1 MKIAVTDTSVF
12 IDLFAADLV
21 SLFFQLP
28 FELHTTIEILNELF
42 ETQQATLLEFIKPER
57 LNLYE
62 LTEAEWIAGN
72 ELNFAKGL
80 SLPDRSALIYAN
92 SLKAIVL
99 SGDMAI
105 RKKAKQLGLEYHGI
119 IWVFEQLVYHNL
131 VSKET
136 AKEKLKA
143 LFNHNLLYKNSTQMQ
158 KVFMELVARW
168 SN

>member
-12 IDLFAADLV
+12 IDLFTADLV
-21 SLFFQLP
+21 SVFFQLP

-42 ETQQATLLEFIKPER
+42 ETQQVTLLEFIKPER

-99 SGDMAI
+99 RG
-105 RKKAKQLGLEYHGI
+105 H
-119 IWVFEQLVYHNL
+119 
-131 VSKET
+131 
-136 AKEKLKA
+136 
-143 LFNHNLLYKNSTQMQ
+143 
-158 KVFMELVARW
+158 
-168 SN
+168 

>member
-21 SLFFQLP
+21 CVFFELP
-28 FELHTTIEILNELF
+28 YELHTTIEILNELF
-42 ETQQATLLEFIKPER
+42 EEQQAILLEFIKPMK
-57 LNLYE
+57 LKVYE
-62 LTEAEWIAGN
+62 LKEEEWDAGN
-72 ELNFAKGL
+72 ELNFVKGL

-119 IWVFEQLVYHNL
+119 LWVFEQLVDHKL
-131 VSKET
+131 ISKET
-136 AKEKLKA
+136 AKEKLQV
-143 LFNHNLLYKNSTQMQ
+143 LIDHNLLYKNSFQMQ
-158 KVFMELVARW
+158 KVFKEMDSRW